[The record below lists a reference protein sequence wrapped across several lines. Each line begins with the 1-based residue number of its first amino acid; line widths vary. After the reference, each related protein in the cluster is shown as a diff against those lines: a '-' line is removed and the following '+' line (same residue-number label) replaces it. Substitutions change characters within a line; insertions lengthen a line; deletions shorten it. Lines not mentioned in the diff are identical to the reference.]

1 MKERRDN
8 ESNRVMMKN
17 AIKALFSSS
26 STVSSI
32 MHHIADTKVIS
43 SQQISSIL
51 FRANLFFSNT
61 SWCQAKT
68 MNLFSFL
75 FATAS
80 IFLISTVFF
89 PCFINFFL
97 LFVNSYKE
105 EKFIL
110 KKNAG
115 FFGTCPMLCWCSQFH
130 THMRWWF
137 FYVFIKKRKKSLFP
151 FQTRISD
158 CSLRA
163 GVKIWFSTIY
173 IYHVD

>member
-110 KKNAG
+110 KKKRG
-115 FFGTCPMLCWCSQFH
+115 FFRHLSNAVLVFTVPHSHALVIFLCFYKEKEKISISLSDTNFRLLFTC
-130 THMRWWF
+130 R
-137 FYVFIKKRKKSLFP
+137 
-151 FQTRISD
+151 
-158 CSLRA
+158 
-163 GVKIWFSTIY
+163 G
-173 IYHVD
+173 